1 MPTPEPPT
9 LLAHDWSMG
18 YPMTLRS
25 VRLARLHVRRRLTMW
40 QWGGDIDDA
49 VLVASE
55 LVANAVRHACVAG
68 HELWLRMAELENGG
82 LVVEVADPVRAFPG
96 VAAEADGEGGR
107 GLLVVRHLTAE
118 LDWFLRADVGKT
130 VRARFAPHPHPNPH
144 PHQNSHPHPHPHARG
159 GAAGCPVAPP
169 LPS

>member
-1 MPTPEPPT
+1 MKGPHMPTPEPPT

-55 LVANAVRHACVAG
+55 LVANAVRHARVVG
-68 HELWLRMAELENGG
+68 RELWVRIAELEGDG
-82 LVVEVADPVRAFPG
+82 LLVEVADPVRAFPE
-96 VAAEADGEGGR
+96 VAAEPDGEGGR

-130 VRARFAPHPHPNPH
+130 VRARFAPHPH
-144 PHQNSHPHPHPHARG
+144 QNSDPHPHPHARG
-159 GAAGCPVAPP
+159 GAAGGPVTPP